1 MTTFHFPNITLSDK
15 KIVMASLH
23 HITENI
29 DFYMVEF
36 DSGCSMTHMNNFLV
50 KLQSELVSN
59 KSGIK
64 HRMFFPLRSGQS
76 LIKLRHMMQENFPN
90 LYKKTDMCLEI
101 SHSDAG
107 YNVELVDFENVKDD
121 SFYMFIQDD
130 I

>member
-1 MTTFHFPNITLSDK
+1 
-15 KIVMASLH
+15 
-23 HITENI
+23 
-29 DFYMVEF
+29 
-36 DSGCSMTHMNNFLV
+36 MTHMNNFLV

-64 HRMFFPLRSGQS
+64 HKMFFSTCSGQS
-76 LIKLRHMMQENFPN
+76 LVNLRHMMQEKFSN

-121 SFYMFIQDD
+121 SFYVYSGRKFK
-130 I
+130 